1 MSTMS
6 TEVASRRIW
15 PVPAAV
21 VTGLLMFAA
30 TFYSYAEVRRTQEEG
45 GYLPLIL
52 GLSSFAAAMFYFT
65 RLMLPEEKKK
75 KVWLLFV
82 IALSETAVFA
92 YLLMFLLLNL
102 YGS

>member
-1 MSTMS
+1 MSK
-6 TEVASRRIW
+6 EVASRRIW

-21 VTGLLMFAA
+21 VAGLLIFAA
-30 TFYSYAEVRRTQEEG
+30 TFFSYAESRRTHHEV

-52 GLSSFAAAMFYFT
+52 GLSSFTATMFYLT
-65 RLMLPEEKKK
+65 RLILPEEKKK
-75 KVWLLFV
+75 KVWHLIV
-82 IALSETAVFA
+82 IALSVTAVFA

>member
-1 MSTMS
+1 MSADI
-6 TEVASRRIW
+6 ASRRIW

-21 VTGLLMFAA
+21 VTALLIFAA
-30 TFYSYAEVRRTQEEG
+30 TFYSYAESRRTHQEG
-45 GYLPLIL
+45 GYVPVIL
-52 GLSSFAAAMFYFT
+52 GLFSFFATMLCFT

-75 KVWLLFV
+75 TVRLSFV
-82 IALSETAVFA
+82 IALSETALFA

>member
-1 MSTMS
+1 MSAQ
-6 TEVASRRIW
+6 VASRRIW
-15 PVPAAV
+15 PVPAV
-21 VTGLLMFAA
+21 VLTALVTFAA
-30 TFYSYAEVRRTQEEG
+30 TFYSYAESRRTHEEG

-52 GLSSFAAAMFYFT
+52 GLTSFAALMLWFT

-75 KVWLLFV
+75 KVRLSFI
-82 IALSETAVFA
+82 IALCETAVFA